1 MTVNSLLWLCYGRRR
16 RRGGGGGLL
25 DCNDRLDPLF
35 CGRSVFRRFLIRII
49 INGTTIAVHTFKW
62 DRFHWPPDLGIIIR
76 RVLASYVTE
85 WMSDLDCTYLRA
97 CLRRMPV
104 NICAKSID
112 SLIVSPTDGRVSFAR
127 VTISSSGVV
136 GCWVLVRSLIV
147 PTTAVV
153 VVVKPQFP
161 ADRKVVTKK
170 PGQATSQNVQVNSV
184 KLYYHKPTQSER
196 LRHRTSH
203 GFGCIRTGNGEI
215 K

>member
-1 MTVNSLLWLCYGRRR
+1 
-16 RRGGGGGLL
+16 
-25 DCNDRLDPLF
+25 
-35 CGRSVFRRFLIRII
+35 
-49 INGTTIAVHTFKW
+49 
-62 DRFHWPPDLGIIIR
+62 
-76 RVLASYVTE
+76 
-85 WMSDLDCTYLRA
+85 
-97 CLRRMPV
+97 MPV

-184 KLYYHKPTQSER
+184 KLYYHKSTQSER
-196 LRHRTSH
+196 PATDSVAFEPEMEKLSNYSDIVADYKKDQHRRHT
-203 GFGCIRTGNGEI
+203 FGCTADFI
-215 K
+215 

>member
-1 MTVNSLLWLCYGRRR
+1 MRSIPLTPRLGNNHSEGLGQLCYWM
-16 RRGGGGGLL
+16 
-25 DCNDRLDPLF
+25 N
-35 CGRSVFRRFLIRII
+35 
-49 INGTTIAVHTFKW
+49 
-62 DRFHWPPDLGIIIR
+62 
-76 RVLASYVTE
+76 E
-85 WMSDLDCTYLRA
+85 WLRHCAYLRA

-147 PTTAVV
+147 PTTAV